1 MFSNKKRKD
10 AEEDAEKKSEDSILD
25 SDVSSGKVHITVTSK
40 DSETKAEKPTKKKNT
55 ALKFLTVASTV
66 AMLSFSV
73 YCISV
78 GIYNASNRSDNDD
91 GYLTLLNT
99 NYSNS
104 RISYERFGFENKGK
118 LRDYAIIGN
127 KLFLSE
133 NKITAD
139 CLTTEDSS
147 NWISSAESSNF
158 SLFNLTSEAHEAHRT
173 DFASGRNYIDLS
185 ACEEGDY
192 LVYPQS
198 TSNKPSNGPYKD
210 IHPYS
215 ILSSKTISMTFYSL
229 PNKDGT
235 RKRIR
240 FRNNSQSPFTLITIQ
255 NCGSELPSGY
265 YDAVI
270 AYQEYDDL
278 TLSRSTTPGT
288 GEQSAGETIAKEISA
303 QTDFRVKFENSIE
316 STAKSNA
323 PLSIFLAK
331 DMNAD
336 YISSVFIDSVKA
348 SVLEDGYLKGYDRN
362 PEIRELVGYLDQAGK
377 SYRNVIG
384 NDILSPV
391 ENRIGKESYLLNIQN
406 QNDIRKSVVE
416 FLNRIV

>member
-10 AEEDAEKKSEDSILD
+10 TEEETEKKKNDNILD

-40 DSETKAEKPTKKKNT
+40 ESEPKAEKKTKKKNT
-55 ALKFLTVASTV
+55 ALKFLTIASTI

-73 YCISV
+73 YCISA
-78 GIYNASNRSDNDD
+78 GIYKAANQNDNDD

-118 LRDYAIIGN
+118 LRDYAVIGN

-139 CLTTEDSS
+139 CLTSKDST
-147 NWISSAESSNF
+147 NWISSDESSNF
-158 SLFNLTSEAHEAHRT
+158 SLFNLTSQAHEAHRT
-173 DFASGRNYIDLS
+173 DFANGRNYIDLS
-185 ACEEGDY
+185 GCEEGDY
-192 LVYPQS
+192 LIYAQS
-198 TSNKPSNGPYKD
+198 TNNKPSTDPYKD
-210 IHPYS
+210 INPYS
-215 ILSSKTISMTFYSL
+215 ILSSKTISLTFYSL
-229 PNKDGT
+229 PSKDGT

-240 FRNNSQSPFTLITIQ
+240 FKNNSQSPFTLITIQ

-270 AYQEYDDL
+270 GYQEFDEKDL
-278 TLSRSTTPGT
+278 SKNNTPGT
-288 GEQSAGETIAKEISA
+288 GEQSAGETIAHEISA
-303 QTDFRVKFENSIE
+303 QTNFKVRFEDSIE
-316 STAKSNA
+316 STAKTDA
-323 PLSIFLAK
+323 PLSIFLGK
-331 DMNAD
+331 DMVSD
-336 YISSVFIDSVKA
+336 YISSIFIDPEKA
-348 SVLEDGYLKGYDRN
+348 SVLEDGNLKGYDRN

-391 ENRIGKESYLLNIQN
+391 EERIGKESYLLNIQN

-416 FLNRIV
+416 FLSKII